1 MQTIGDT
8 LAKVMVEKKAV
19 DLKAS
24 KGKVQHT
31 LLNTANSIVQTSN
44 AGTGWPTSSG
54 KFWDTWRPTWQREG
68 SGAGKHLLTEEEVE
82 ALFETSAKVN
92 F

>member
-8 LAKVMVEKKAV
+8 LAKVLVEKKAV
-19 DLKAS
+19 DWKAS

-31 LLNTANSIVQTSN
+31 LLNT
-44 AGTGWPTSSG
+44 
-54 KFWDTWRPTWQREG
+54 WDTWRPTSQREG
-68 SGAGKHLLTEEEVE
+68 SGAGKHLLTEKEVE